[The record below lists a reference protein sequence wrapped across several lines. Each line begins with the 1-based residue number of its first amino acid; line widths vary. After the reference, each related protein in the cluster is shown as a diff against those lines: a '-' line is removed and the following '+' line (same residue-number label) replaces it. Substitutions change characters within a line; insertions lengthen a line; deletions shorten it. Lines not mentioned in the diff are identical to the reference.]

1 MYSVLFCVISFLYCF
16 SFATTEWISNDHTIE
31 RSSSVSGVLVMCY
44 DDEEICMKECFFTCH
59 PTDHCNDS
67 LSPKVA
73 CFPHL
78 SLIVLLTFA
87 FILFVVCCCCCICI
101 VGPILLCYK
110 SLQKWQRKRRNRRMF
125 V

>member
-1 MYSVLFCVISFLYCF
+1 MFILLLID
-16 SFATTEWISNDHTIE
+16 NTIK
-31 RSSSVSGVLVMCY
+31 RSSSVSGILVMCY
-44 DDEEICMKECFFTCH
+44 DDEETCMKECFFTCH
-59 PTDHCNDS
+59 STDHCNDS

-78 SLIVLLTFA
+78 ILMTFA

-101 VGPILLCYK
+101 VGPVLLCYK
-110 SLQKWQRKRRNRRMF
+110 SLQKWQRKRRNRRLF